1 MININCKEVVVF
13 ISGCFDILHRGHFEL
28 IEFASLCN
36 PKTKIIIALDTDEK
50 VKKDKGINRPFN
62 TLEDR
67 MYALSLIKFIDQIK
81 SFNSEEELIQMLKI
95 IQPDVR
101 IVGSDWEGKKIVGE
115 EYCKEIVYFD
125 RIPGYSTT
133 RILEHGNL
141 HSRH

>member
-95 IQPDVR
+95 IQP
-101 IVGSDWEGKKIVGE
+101 G
-115 EYCKEIVYFD
+115 
-125 RIPGYSTT
+125 TT
-133 RILEHGNL
+133 
-141 HSRH
+141 